1 MIHNLL
7 EEPLKA
13 KSYSSGIE
21 ATWCPGCGDFGVTNA
36 LGKTFSGEKI
46 DAANTVLVSGIGCSS
61 RLPLWMSPYGFH
73 SLHGRA
79 LPVAVGMK
87 IANPNLDILVTIG
100 DGDAFSIGGGHFPHA
115 ARRNFD
121 MTVVVM
127 DNKLYALTKNQCSP
141 TSRVDYPGSLSP
153 SGSVDEPMNTLA
165 LGISYGATF
174 VAQTFSGKPKH
185 VAEMVEKGMKHTG
198 FSFINVLSPC
208 PTYNKFETFEFW
220 KGRVVEIPEDHDVT
234 NKIAALAISEE
245 GMKSERVPIGVLYE
259 ITKPTYEDQV
269 RTVKGRFHS
278 VAADEFDLNT
288 IFDSLSPANR

>member
-13 KSYSSGIE
+13 KNYSSGIE

-87 IANPNLDILVTIG
+87 IANPDLDILVTIG

-127 DNKLYALTKNQCSP
+127 DNKTYALTKNQCSP
-141 TSRVDYPGSLSP
+141 TSRLDYPGSLSP
-153 SGSVDEPMNTLA
+153 SGNVDAPMNTLA
-165 LGISYGATF
+165 LGLTYGATF

-185 VAEMVEKGMKHTG
+185 VAEMVEKAMKHTG
-198 FSFINVLSPC
+198 FSFVNVLSPC

-220 KGRVVEIPEDHDVT
+220 KGRVEEIPEDHDVT

-245 GMKSERVPIGVLYE
+245 GMKYEHVPLGILYQVS
-259 ITKPTYEDQV
+259 KPTYEDQV
-269 RTVKGRFHS
+269 RTVKKRFS
-278 VAADEFDLNT
+278 AVPADQFDLNT
-288 IFDSLSPANR
+288 IFDSLSPMST

>member
-7 EEPLKA
+7 EEPLKP
-13 KSYSSGIE
+13 KNYSSGIE
-21 ATWCPGCGDFGVTNA
+21 PTWCPGCGDFGVTNA

-46 DAANTVLVSGIGCSS
+46 DAANTVVVSGIGCSS

-87 IANPNLDILVTIG
+87 IANPDLDILVTIG

-121 MTVVVM
+121 MTVIVM
-127 DNKLYALTKNQCSP
+127 DNKAYALTKNQCSP
-141 TSRVDYPGSLSP
+141 TSRVGYPGSLSP
-153 SGSVDEPMNTLA
+153 SGNVDEPMNTLA

-185 VAEMVEKGMKHTG
+185 VAEMVQKGMNHTG
-198 FSFINVLSPC
+198 FSFVNVLSPC

-220 KGRVVEIPEDHDVT
+220 KGRVEEIPEDHDVT
-234 NKIAALAISEE
+234 DKIAALAISEE
-245 GMKSERVPIGVLYE
+245 GMKYEHVPIGVLYE
-259 ITKPTYEDQV
+259 VSKPTYEDQV
-269 RTVKGRFHS
+269 RNVKERYHS
-278 VAADEFDLNT
+278 VPADQIDLNT
-288 IFDSLSPANR
+288 IFDSLSPMST

>member
-1 MIHNLL
+1 MIQNLL
-7 EEPLKA
+7 EEQVKPRG
-13 KSYSSGIE
+13 YSSGIE
-21 ATWCPGCGDFGVTNA
+21 PTWCPGCGDFGVTNA
-36 LGKTFSGEKI
+36 LSKTLSGEKV

-87 IANPNLDILVTIG
+87 IANPKLDIMVTIG

-127 DNKLYALTKNQCSP
+127 DNKMYALTKNQCSP
-141 TSRVDYPGSLSP
+141 TSRLDYPGSLSP
-153 SGSVDEPMNTLA
+153 TGNVDEPMNTLG
-165 LGISYGATF
+165 LGLSYGATF

-185 VAEMVEKGMKHTG
+185 VAEIVQKAMHHTG
-198 FSFINVLSPC
+198 FSFVNVLSPC

-220 KGRVVEIPEDHDVT
+220 KGRVEEIPEDHDVT
-234 NKIAALAISEE
+234 DKLAALAISEA
-245 GMKSERVPIGVLYE
+245 GMKNEKVPIGVLYE
-259 ITKPTYEDQV
+259 VTRSTYEDQV
-269 RTVKGRFHS
+269 RNVKGRCHS
-278 VAADEFDLNT
+278 VPADEFDLNT
-288 IFDSLSPANR
+288 IFDSLSPMNA

>member
-21 ATWCPGCGDFGVTNA
+21 PTWCPGCGDFGVTNA

-87 IANPNLDILVTIG
+87 IANPDLDLLVTIG

-127 DNKLYALTKNQCSP
+127 DNKAYALTKNQCSP
-141 TSRVDYPGSLSP
+141 TSRVGYPGSLSP
-153 SGSVDEPMNTLA
+153 SGNVDEPMNTLA

-185 VAEMVEKGMKHTG
+185 VAEMVQKGMNHTG
-198 FSFINVLSPC
+198 FAFVNVLSPC

-220 KGRVVEIPEDHDVT
+220 KGRVEEIPEDHDVT

-245 GMKSERVPIGVLYE
+245 GMKYEHVPIGVLYE
-259 ITKPTYEDQV
+259 VSKPTYEDQV
-269 RTVKGRFHS
+269 RNVKERYHS
-278 VAADEFDLNT
+278 VPADQFELNK
-288 IFDSLSPANR
+288 IFDSLSPTST